1 MNINN
6 PYLTIS
12 AFDVDQTR
20 VIVSDGNST
29 YPCGVEYPGPTQVND
44 VIEFVCASETVGN
57 NITIVKRHPP
67 DHVLSVC
74 EVEVFGN
81 Q

>member
-1 MNINN
+1 M
-6 PYLTIS
+6 PFLTIL
-12 AFDVDQTR
+12 AFEADQTS
-20 VIVSDGNST
+20 VIVRDENST

-44 VIEFVCASETVGN
+44 VIDFLCAAGTTGN

-67 DHVLSVC
+67 DHILSVS

-81 Q
+81 P

>member
-1 MNINN
+1 MNINY
-6 PYLTIS
+6 PFLTIS

-20 VIVSDGNST
+20 VIVSDGHST

-74 EVEVFGN
+74 GVEVFGN